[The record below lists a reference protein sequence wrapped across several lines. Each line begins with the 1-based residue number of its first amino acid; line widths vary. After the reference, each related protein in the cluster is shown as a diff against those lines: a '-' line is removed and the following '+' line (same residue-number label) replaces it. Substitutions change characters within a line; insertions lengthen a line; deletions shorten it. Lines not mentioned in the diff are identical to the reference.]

1 MNYDVIVIGG
11 GHAGSEAANAA
22 SRLGVR
28 TLLVTSFLSR
38 IGQMSCNPA
47 VGGVAKGTVARE
59 VDALGGVM
67 GRAVDRST
75 LHFRMLNQSKGPAV
89 WAPRAQCDR
98 GLYPREVRRQLE
110 ERESLDL
117 FQATVEALVIENGQV
132 AGVVTTDG
140 STFRAR
146 AVVLTAGT
154 FLRGTIHLGPQTR
167 IGAGRAGDPPSIR
180 LAQQLEG
187 LGLRAER
194 FKTGTPP
201 RIDGRTVNYD
211 RFERQDGQVDGN
223 RFSHWESSGG
233 LPPLPCWIGSA
244 GPEVK
249 AIVEQ
254 NLASSALYGGEIS
267 SLGPRYCPSIEDKV
281 VKFPEAE
288 RHQVFLEP
296 EGLETTELYVNGL
309 STSLPP
315 DVQRSFLQAVPG
327 LESAHM
333 TQPGYAIEYDYF
345 SPQRLASTLA
355 LPDLPGLWL
364 AGQVNGTTGYE
375 EAAGQGVVAGINAA
389 LSTLGRDAWIPA
401 RDEAFLGVLVDDL
414 VTRGVDEPYRLFTS
428 RAEFRLILRQDNC
441 LSRLGPA
448 AERLGLLTG
457 AERATLEHHLEQLE
471 RTRRWV
477 SETRVR
483 PGEMNGWLESRG
495 GSAIPETQ
503 TVERL
508 LRRPEVSLEALLA
521 AEGPLAGPE
530 FDPDAR
536 TTVEME
542 TKYAGYIER
551 DRERAE
557 SLKTREGHPLP
568 PDAEYL
574 EFDSVSREA
583 RQKLDRVRPASL
595 GQAARIPGISPSD
608 LQNLLVELRK
618 RSSVDVAR
626 ETSNRDL

>member
-223 RFSHWESSGG
+223 RFSHWENSGG

-288 RHQVFLEP
+288 RHQVFLNP
-296 EGLETTELYVNGL
+296 
-309 STSLPP
+309 
-315 DVQRSFLQAVPG
+315 R
-327 LESAHM
+327 
-333 TQPGYAIEYDYF
+333 
-345 SPQRLASTLA
+345 
-355 LPDLPGLWL
+355 
-364 AGQVNGTTGYE
+364 
-375 EAAGQGVVAGINAA
+375 
-389 LSTLGRDAWIPA
+389 AW
-401 RDEAFLGVLVDDL
+401 R
-414 VTRGVDEPYRLFTS
+414 RR
-428 RAEFRLILRQDNC
+428 NC
-441 LSRLGPA
+441 
-448 AERLGLLTG
+448 T
-457 AERATLEHHLEQLE
+457 
-471 RTRRWV
+471 
-477 SETRVR
+477 
-483 PGEMNGWLESRG
+483 
-495 GSAIPETQ
+495 
-503 TVERL
+503 
-508 LRRPEVSLEALLA
+508 
-521 AEGPLAGPE
+521 
-530 FDPDAR
+530 
-536 TTVEME
+536 
-542 TKYAGYIER
+542 
-551 DRERAE
+551 
-557 SLKTREGHPLP
+557 
-568 PDAEYL
+568 
-574 EFDSVSREA
+574 
-583 RQKLDRVRPASL
+583 
-595 GQAARIPGISPSD
+595 
-608 LQNLLVELRK
+608 
-618 RSSVDVAR
+618 
-626 ETSNRDL
+626 

>member
-1 MNYDVIVIGG
+1 MKYDVIVIGG

-22 SRLGVR
+22 ARLGAR
-28 TLLVTSFLSR
+28 TLLVTSFLAR

-67 GRAVDRST
+67 GRAVDRTT

-110 ERESLDL
+110 EREALDL
-117 FQATVEALVIENGQV
+117 FQATVEALLIEDGRV
-132 AGVVTTDG
+132 GGVVTSDG

-167 IGAGRAGDPPSIR
+167 IDAGRAGDPPTIR
-180 LAQQLEG
+180 LAEQLEQ

-201 RIDGRTVNYD
+201 RIDGRTVDYS
-211 RFERQDGQVDGN
+211 RFERQDGQDDGQ
-223 RFSHWESSGG
+223 RFSHWENSGG
-233 LPPLPCWIGSA
+233 LAPLPCWIGSA

-254 NLASSALYGGEIS
+254 NLESSALYGGAIS

-281 VKFPEAE
+281 VKFPDAE

-315 DVQRSFLQAVPG
+315 DVQRAFLQAVPG
-327 LESAHM
+327 LESAQM

-345 SPQRLASTLA
+345 SPDHLNSTLA

-389 LSTLGRDAWIPA
+389 LFTLGRDAWVPA

-441 LSRLGPA
+441 LWRLGPV
-448 AERLGLLTG
+448 AERLGLLTDD
-457 AERATLEHHLEQLE
+457 ERELLEHHLEQLE

-477 SETRVR
+477 SETRVC
-483 PGEMNGWLESRG
+483 PEELNGWLNLRG
-495 GSAIPETQ
+495 GAAIPETQ
-503 TVERL
+503 SLERL
-508 LRRPEVSLEALLA
+508 LRRPEVTLEALLA
-521 AEGPLAGPE
+521 ADGPLADPE
-530 FDPDAR
+530 LDRDAR

-557 SLKTREGHPLP
+557 SLKMREEQPLP

-574 EFDSVSREA
+574 EFGSVSREA
-583 RQKLDRVRPASL
+583 RQKLDRVRPTSI

-618 RSSVDVAR
+618 RSAPGVAR
-626 ETSNRDL
+626 ETVNRED